1 MTREGLW
8 IRAFVLE
15 VELRT
20 QGSRPRTDLPRTDP
34 LEDKDRNA
42 RGQGQIR
49 TQRGSVPPPKKGLRT
64 KKKIANLPRNFR
76 RSQKKK
82 GDYKFS
88 ERSLAFSKTKKKKV
102 LTLAHFGGFEA
113 TGLTFEAK
121 AKDFIRCP
129 RGLHL

>member
-20 QGSRPRTDLPRTDP
+20 QGSRPRTNLPRTDP

-49 TQRGSVPPPKKGLRT
+49 TQRGSVPPQKKGLRT
-64 KKKIANLPRNFR
+64 KKKLQIYRGISGVL
-76 RSQKKK
+76 KKS
-82 GDYKFS
+82 DYKFS

-102 LTLAHFGGFEA
+102 LTLAHFN
-113 TGLTFEAK
+113 
-121 AKDFIRCP
+121 
-129 RGLHL
+129 